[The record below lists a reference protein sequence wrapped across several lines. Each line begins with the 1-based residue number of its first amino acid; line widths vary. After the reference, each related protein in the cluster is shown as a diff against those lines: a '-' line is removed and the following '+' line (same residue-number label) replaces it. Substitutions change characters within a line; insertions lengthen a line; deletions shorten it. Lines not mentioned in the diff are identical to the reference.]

1 MMAPGPTYGP
11 SDDVPS
17 PPWPA
22 EIQAV
27 GDLAQITVT
36 DHKGLSVASIAGEV
50 DISNVGQISTAL
62 TELSNQALGLVVD
75 LRAVDYLDSTGISLL
90 HDLARRLRQRS
101 QLLVI
106 VSPVGSPPRRVL
118 ELAALDAQTAVFDEL
133 APAIAALRQE
143 FAG

>member
-1 MMAPGPTYGP
+1 MAPGPTWGP
-11 SDDVPS
+11 SDDVPG
-17 PPWPA
+17 PPLPA
-22 EIQAV
+22 EVQAM
-27 GDLAQITVT
+27 GDLARITVT
-36 DHKGLSVASIAGEV
+36 DHDGLSVASIAGEV
-50 DISNVGQISTAL
+50 DISNVGQVSSAL

-106 VSPVGSPPRRVL
+106 VSPEGSPPRRVL
-118 ELAALDAQTAVFDEL
+118 ELTALDAQTAVFDEL
-133 APAIAALRQE
+133 RPAIAALRDE